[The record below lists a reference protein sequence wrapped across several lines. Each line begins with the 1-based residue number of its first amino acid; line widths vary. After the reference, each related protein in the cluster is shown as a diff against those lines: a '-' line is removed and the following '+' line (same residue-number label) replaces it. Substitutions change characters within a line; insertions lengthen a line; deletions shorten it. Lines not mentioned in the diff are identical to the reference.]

1 MAKKSTENLSETFE
15 AEVQTTSVET
25 AETKTATAVEGIA
38 TESRI
43 WVYYGPSIRGVV
55 TNGRIFRGTRAEVLK
70 SLEAAIAKYP
80 QIERLIVADKE
91 IKKARADMKSK
102 RGIYIQYEALVKL
115 LENREV

>member
-15 AEVQTTSVET
+15 AEVQTASVET
-25 AETKTATAVEGIA
+25 NIATAVEGIA

-43 WVYYGPSIRGVV
+43 WVYYGPSIRGLV

-80 QIERLIVADKE
+80 QIERLIVADCE
-91 IKKARADMKSK
+91 LKKARADMKSK
-102 RGIYIQYEALVKL
+102 HGIYIQYEALIKL
-115 LENREV
+115 NKEV